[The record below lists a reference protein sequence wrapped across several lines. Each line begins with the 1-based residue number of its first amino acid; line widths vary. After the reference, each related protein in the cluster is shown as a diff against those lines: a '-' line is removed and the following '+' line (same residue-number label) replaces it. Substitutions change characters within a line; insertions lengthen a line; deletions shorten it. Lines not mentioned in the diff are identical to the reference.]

1 MSVEKVRDVA
11 SFLKGGGEMG
21 RLIRG
26 HHWDATALGVPD
38 SWSQSLRTVVR
49 LMLNTH
55 HPMYIFWGQ
64 DSLCIYNDAY
74 RQSLGPELH
83 PGSLGQPARRVWDE
97 IWDVIGPQIV
107 QVMSGGGAT
116 WHVNQLVPI
125 TRNGRQ
131 DDVYWTYGF
140 SPVDDEDSQSG
151 IGGVLVL
158 CTETTGQVLAERRA
172 ALEGVMLSRLF
183 EQAPTFMAMLR
194 GREHRFE
201 LANPGYLQ
209 LIGHRPVIGRT
220 VAEAL
225 PDAVEQGYL
234 QLLNN
239 VFDTGVAFSAIGASF
254 AVQPVSGGPIDER
267 FVDFVYQPI
276 KDDHGNVTAIFVE
289 GADVTVRV
297 KADVALRESE
307 ARLRLVVEGAKDY
320 AILTTDLDGRIS
332 TWSKGAESI
341 FGWTANEITGLKSE
355 LLFTAGDRA
364 CGTDAQERATALRQG
379 SAADER
385 WHVRKDGEYVYLNG
399 SVHPLP
405 LDATSQPQGFLKIA
419 RNETS
424 RRRAETLRESL
435 GRLADRFRGLS
446 DATDITVA
454 ATEVVGETLQ
464 VSRVGYGA
472 FSVEAQVLSIEQF
485 WSAPG
490 FESPVQWLPLQHQA
504 AHVARLQRGEMVQ
517 VHGRMPMKAS
527 AAQIPTLVYAPV
539 IERDALVAVLCV
551 AQRAPRSW
559 SAEELQ
565 FIQEVAERT
574 RSAAERSS
582 GEAALRSSEVRLREA
597 NESLEAKVE
606 ARTGELM
613 KVEEAL
619 RQAQKMEAVGQ
630 LTGGVAHDF
639 NNLLT
644 VIKSS
649 TDLLKR
655 PNLTQEKRER
665 FINAISDTVD
675 RAAKLTGQLLAFA
688 RRQALMPEVFD
699 VNLGVKAIV
708 DMVRALTGSRIEII
722 THFPSQACFVN
733 ADRSQF
739 DTTLVNMAVNARDA
753 MDGEGRLIISVSCVP
768 YIPGM
773 QTPNEGDFIAVSLE
787 DTGTGISTEHIEQI
801 FEPFFTTKDVGQGTG
816 LGLSQ
821 VFGFAKQSGGEIH
834 VSSALGKGSLFTL
847 YLPHVACP
855 LPLAAVAEPDVL
867 VNGHGTGV
875 LVVED
880 NKEVGS
886 FAMQTLGELGY
897 VAVWVANAK
906 DALTELALNGM
917 QFDVVFSDVIMPG
930 MNGIDLAQEIRR
942 RYPDLPVVLTSGYS
956 HVLAQ
961 KGSYGFELLHKPY
974 SVEQLS
980 RVLRKAVVTQHRPAG

>member
-1 MSVEKVRDVA
+1 
-11 SFLKGGGEMG
+11 
-21 RLIRG
+21 
-26 HHWDATALGVPD
+26 
-38 SWSQSLRTVVR
+38 
-49 LMLNTH
+49 MLNTH
-55 HPMYIFWGQ
+55 HPMYIFWGPE
-64 DSLCIYNDAY
+64 SICIYNDAY

-83 PGSLGQPARRVWDE
+83 PGSLGQAARQVWDE
-97 IWDVIGPQIV
+97 IWEVIGPQIV

-116 WHVNQLVPI
+116 WHENHLVPI
-125 TRNGRQ
+125 TRHGRQ

-140 SPVDDEDSQSG
+140 SPVDDEEIPSG
-151 IGGVLVL
+151 IGGVLVV

-172 ALEGVMLSRLF
+172 ALENAVLSRLF

-209 LIGHRPVIGRT
+209 LIGHRPVVGRT

-234 QLLNN
+234 QLLDN
-239 VFDTGVAFSAIGASF
+239 VFDSGVAFSAIGASF
-254 AVQPVSGGPIDER
+254 AVQPVAGGPIDER

-297 KADVALRESE
+297 NADVALRESE
-307 ARLRLVVEGAKDY
+307 ARLRLVIEGAKDY
-320 AILTTDLDGRIS
+320 AILTTDLEGRIS

-341 FGWTANEITGLKSE
+341 FGWTAKEIIGLKSA
-355 LLFTAGDRA
+355 LLFSADDRA
-364 CGTDAQERATALRQG
+364 CGIDVQERTIATREG

-405 LDATSQPQGFLKIA
+405 LDAAGQPQGFLKIA

-435 GRLADRFRGLS
+435 VSLADRFRGLS
-446 DATDITVA
+446 DPTDITVA
-454 ATEVVGETLQ
+454 AAQLVGETLQ
-464 VSRVGYGA
+464 VSRVGYGT
-472 FSVEAQVLSIEQF
+472 FSIEAQALHIERC
-485 WSAPG
+485 WSATG
-490 FESPVQWLPLQHQA
+490 FKSPVEWLPLQHQA
-504 AHVARLQRGEMVQ
+504 AHVEHLQRGEMVQ
-517 VHGRMPMKAS
+517 IHDSKPETDSVEPL
-527 AAQIPTLVYAPV
+527 PTLVYAPV
-539 IERDALVAVLCV
+539 IEREALVAVLCI
-551 AQRAPRSW
+551 AHRLPRSW

-655 PNLTQEKRER
+655 PNLTEEKRER
-665 FINAISDTVD
+665 FVSAISDTVD

-699 VNLGVKAIV
+699 VNLGIKAIV

-722 THFPSQACFVN
+722 TRFPTQACFVD

-753 MDGEGRLIISVSCVP
+753 MGAEGRLIISVSCVAQ
-768 YIPGM
+768 IPGIEA
-773 QTPNEGDFIAVSLE
+773 PPEGDFVAVSLE
-787 DTGTGISTEHIEQI
+787 DTGTGISTEHMEQI

-834 VSSALGKGSLFTL
+834 VRSALGKGSMFTL
-847 YLPHVACP
+847 YLPRVACP
-855 LPLAAVAEPDVL
+855 PTSAVIAEPDVL
-867 VNGHGTGV
+867 VDGHGTGV

-880 NKEVGS
+880 NEEVGS

-897 VAVWVANAK
+897 VAVWVANAR
-906 DALTELALNGM
+906 DALTELAVDGM
-917 QFDVVFSDVIMPG
+917 RFDVVFSDVIMPG

-942 RYPDLPVVLTSGYS
+942 RHPDLPVVLTSGYS

-980 RVLRKAVVTQHRPAG
+980 RVLRRAVVMRHRPAV